1 VSEAVTVDPET
12 RTVIV
17 ARAYRT
23 ADLALATTKGCKT
36 VEQLTQDERDL
47 LEVGI
52 LAGIAAHRGWQ
63 RERRR

>member
-1 VSEAVTVDPET
+1 
-12 RTVIV
+12 V
-17 ARAYRT
+17 ARAFRT
-23 ADLALATTKGCKT
+23 VDLALATTEGCRT
-36 VEQLTQDERDL
+36 VSEMTQGERDL